1 MPTLIVFPSD
11 QWMTESPFKQ
21 LIDVN
26 GKTKE
31 LYDYQTALKNSR
43 DMKSA
48 IDAVQKALEERK
60 FMAEDLAALLEGFD
74 DESAMELAKTAD
86 GEGNETSMVDEL
98 LQQAKPDI
106 KVLLDF
112 AVEPFGRTKNI
123 RYSIKAV
130 DAYSKEQVAL
140 IEEKI
145 IPNTM
150 DPVGFALRK
159 HIAVNCDDFCDQLVN
174 YYLDLR
180 ENGRKINVYF
190 HVADG
195 TDINFIKDE
204 IGEDE
209 DTYADFLVNYIKNKA
224 VGKVAKK
231 GRQTSKLVE
240 IKNVRIPFFNE
251 DGDPLEADDW
261 AKDIRKVFKSETGI
275 KVSKEAGNGL
285 GVVNFQVGTE

>member
-1 MPTLIVFPSD
+1 MKKTLSLIAAVVLCTITSSAQNEVAVMPTLIVFPSD

-106 KVLLDF
+106 RRRSLPHSDRLPWPRV
-112 AVEPFGRTKNI
+112 P
-123 RYSIKAV
+123 
-130 DAYSKEQVAL
+130 
-140 IEEKI
+140 
-145 IPNTM
+145 
-150 DPVGFALRK
+150 
-159 HIAVNCDDFCDQLVN
+159 
-174 YYLDLR
+174 
-180 ENGRKINVYF
+180 
-190 HVADG
+190 
-195 TDINFIKDE
+195 
-204 IGEDE
+204 
-209 DTYADFLVNYIKNKA
+209 
-224 VGKVAKK
+224 
-231 GRQTSKLVE
+231 
-240 IKNVRIPFFNE
+240 
-251 DGDPLEADDW
+251 
-261 AKDIRKVFKSETGI
+261 
-275 KVSKEAGNGL
+275 
-285 GVVNFQVGTE
+285 